1 VSGFVSVFDK
11 KFCEFCEFCLTTSA
25 VHLSKPTVLGLK
37 KSFGFGDRLG
47 LATPGHV
54 AAVAKTDFAPIFA
67 QQSVREM
74 ERTQRTPTEVMEA
87 AQKSLARLGWTQ
99 PWGADADHHKTEA
112 DVKKTGAA
120 GFTFFTIDPSAFV
133 GNDADRMSESELSA
147 AVQQQYNDG
156 VWDSAAWA
164 ELYLGKSFDI
174 GALTLRFTREQL
186 FRAAVK
192 YARAIHHTAKVAA
205 AIPLSPQRGE
215 GRGEGWERHE
225 ISGPTKGAGLIT
237 PHPNPLPV
245 EGRGNQT
252 WRGFEIE
259 VSVDETDSV
268 TSPLDHLFVGL
279 ELKRRKVPNVV
290 SLAPRFIGEFEKGID
305 YRGDFKK
312 FERQLTE
319 HVAVAKFCGPYKISI
334 HSGSD
339 KFSIYPIIGR
349 VCGDLLHLK
358 TAGTSYLEALR
369 VVARTAPEVFAEICA
384 FCRGRFDADR
394 KSYHISTT
402 QAEIDALR
410 PFSHG
415 AADEALYLDERVG
428 RQLLHVTFGSVLTQ
442 GVDSKGRRFKESIL
456 DALHKHPDLH
466 LEVLET
472 HFDRHLSGLSKG

>member
-1 VSGFVSVFDK
+1 MVN
-11 KFCEFCEFCLTTSA
+11 LP
-25 VHLSKPTVLGLK
+25 KPSVLGLK

-87 AQKSLARLGWTQ
+87 AQRSLAKLGWTG

-112 DVKKTGAA
+112 DVKKTGAV

-133 GNDADRMSESELSA
+133 GNDADRMSESELAA
-147 AVQQQYNDG
+147 AVQQQYSDG
-156 VWDSAAWA
+156 VWDSIVWD
-164 ELYLGKSFDI
+164 EQYLGKVFDV
-174 GALTLRFTREQL
+174 GAMALRFTREQL
-186 FRAAVK
+186 HHAAVK
-192 YARAIHHTAKVAA
+192 YARAIHHAAKVAR
-205 AIPLSPQRGE
+205 AIKEECVG
-215 GRGEGWERHE
+215 
-225 ISGPTKGAGLIT
+225 
-237 PHPNPLPV
+237 
-245 EGRGNQT
+245 
-252 WRGFEIE
+252 RGFEIE

-279 ELKRRKVPNVV
+279 ELKRRNVPNVV

-305 YRGDFKK
+305 YRGDLKK
-312 FERQLTE
+312 FEQQLTE
-319 HVAVAKFCGPYKISI
+319 HVAVAKFCGPYKISV

-369 VVARTAPEVFAEICA
+369 VVARTAPEVFAEICT

-410 PFSHG
+410 PFSRG
-415 AADEALYLDERVG
+415 ATDEALYLDERIG
-428 RQLLHVTFGSVLTQ
+428 RQLLHVTFGSVLIQ
-442 GVDSKGRRFKESIL
+442 GVDAKGRCFKESIL
-456 DALHKHPDLH
+456 DALHKNPDLH
-466 LEVLET
+466 LEFLAK
-472 HFDRHLSGLSKG
+472 HFEKHLSGLSKG

>member
-1 VSGFVSVFDK
+1 M
-11 KFCEFCEFCLTTSA
+11 
-25 VHLSKPTVLGLK
+25 HLPNPTVLGLK

-74 ERTQRTPTEVMEA
+74 ERTQRTPDEVLSA
-87 AQKSLARLGWTQ
+87 AQVHLARIGWKQ
-99 PWGADADHHKTEA
+99 PWGADADHHKTPE
-112 DVKKTGAA
+112 DVQRSAAA

-133 GNDADRMSESELSA
+133 GNDADRMSESELA
-147 AVQQQYNDG
+147 TATQQQFNDG
-156 VWDSAAWA
+156 AWDSPSW
-164 ELYLGKSFDI
+164 EQLYLGHSFDV
-174 GALTLRFTREQL
+174 GSLSLRFTREQL
-186 FRAAVK
+186 LRAAVK
-192 YARAIHHTAKVAA
+192 YARAIHHTAKVAT
-205 AIPLSPQRGE
+205 AIREACL
-215 GRGEGWERHE
+215 GR
-225 ISGPTKGAGLIT
+225 P
-237 PHPNPLPV
+237 
-245 EGRGNQT
+245 
-252 WRGFEIE
+252 FEIE
-259 VSVDETDSV
+259 VSVDETESV

-279 ELKRRKVPNVV
+279 ELKRRSVPNVV

-305 YRGDFKK
+305 YKGDEKK
-312 FERQLTE
+312 FEQQLTE
-319 HVAVAKFCGPYKISI
+319 HVAVAKFCGPYKVSI

-369 VVARTAPEVFAEICA
+369 VVARTAPELFAEICS

-410 PFSHG
+410 PFARG

-428 RQLLHVTFGSVLTQ
+428 RQLLHVTFGSTLTM
-442 GVDSKGRRFKESIL
+442 GTDAKGRRFKLGIL
-456 DALHKHPDLH
+456 EALEKHPDLH
-466 LEVLET
+466 LEFLEK
-472 HFDRHLSGLSKG
+472 HFDRHLGGLSKG

>member
-1 VSGFVSVFDK
+1 VN
-11 KFCEFCEFCLTTSA
+11 L
-25 VHLSKPTVLGLK
+25 PTPSVLGLR

-47 LATPGHV
+47 FATPGHV
-54 AAVAKTDFAPIFA
+54 AAVARTDFTPIFA

-74 ERTQRTPTEVMEA
+74 ERTQRSPQEVMEA
-87 AQKSLARLGWTQ
+87 AQRSLAHLGWTG

-112 DVKKTGAA
+112 DVKRSAAA

-133 GNDADRMSESELSA
+133 GNDADHMTETELSA

-156 VWDSAAWA
+156 IWDSAGWSDA
-164 ELYLGKSFDI
+164 YLGRTFDVD
-174 GALTLRFTREQL
+174 GVLGLTFTREQL

-192 YARAIHHTAKVAA
+192 YARAIHQTAKVAA
-205 AIPLSPQRGE
+205 AIQETCGE
-215 GRGEGWERHE
+215 R
-225 ISGPTKGAGLIT
+225 A
-237 PHPNPLPV
+237 
-245 EGRGNQT
+245 
-252 WRGFEIE
+252 FEIE

-268 TSPLDHLFVGL
+268 TTPLDHLFVGL
-279 ELKRRKVPNVV
+279 ELKRRQVPNVV

-305 YRGDFKK
+305 YRGDYRK
-312 FERQLTE
+312 FEQQLKE

-369 VVARTAPEVFAEICA
+369 VVARTAPEVFADVCA
-384 FCRGRFDADR
+384 YCRGRFDADR

-402 QAEIDALR
+402 QAEVENLA
-410 PFSHG
+410 PFVRG
-415 AADEALYLDERVG
+415 AASEALYLDERVG

-442 GVDSKGRRFKESIL
+442 GADSKGRRFKESIL
-456 DALHKHPDLH
+456 EALEKRPNLH
-466 LEVLET
+466 LEFLET
-472 HFDRHLSGLSKG
+472 HFARHLSGLSKG